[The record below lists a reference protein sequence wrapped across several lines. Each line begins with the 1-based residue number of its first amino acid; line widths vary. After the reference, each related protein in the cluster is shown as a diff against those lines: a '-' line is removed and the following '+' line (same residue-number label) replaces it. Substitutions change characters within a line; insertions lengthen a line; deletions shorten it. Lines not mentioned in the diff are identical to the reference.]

1 MKQLFAQITKV
12 DEKARTVSGRMVQEV
27 PDKSGE
33 IFDYDSS
40 KPYFK
45 TWVEETSAASGGKS
59 LGNVRAMHGP
69 VAAGKIVGIDFNDTE
84 KAMDI
89 TAKIVDD
96 QEWRKV
102 MEGVYTGFSIGGN
115 YVGNPV
121 VEGDLKRYTASPSE
135 ASLVDNPCIPTALF
149 FDVHKADGSV
159 LQKAFK
165 PKEGEAS
172 GGTDTSG
179 EDKNAEDAEARGVG
193 EGKKEEEP
201 DGDEG
206 KETPPGGDEDKNGAG
221 DMEDDEGKKAPP
233 PKKAAGPVEYE
244 VEGSEADLGAL
255 HKAMTENH
263 LNVPDVT
270 DLVTKVFAKDWGAL
284 FGLTASKA
292 TFADPTNKRFPLE
305 TGAQVKAALYYVNQ
319 DAAKA
324 LYTEEEYA
332 VVKAAV
338 ETAWKEKVSDTVPDD
353 VTKAVGEQDL
363 AKSFYLSSQF
373 LGVLDSL
380 QYLVS
385 SAQYTYLNG
394 STPQLAVKCK
404 MAMQDLANCVA
415 DMVSTDVADL
425 SRAKEDNEAVTVLRA
440 RLSDLQKATV
450 VDKDTIEKIGARN
463 STKDSQRIQSI
474 HDLAVELGAKS
485 PKVNPNGTL
494 EDKVAPEGDLNKMVA
509 SEVQKAVAPL
519 LEQINLLKAQPAA
532 PRAVLRAVAK
542 AQDLGTDNPGAG
554 TQIEP
559 VRKNSGEVDEVAT
572 DIKSVHKSGGRPL
585 FTR

>member
-12 DEKARTVSGRMVQEV
+12 DEKSRTVSGRMVQEV

-33 IFDYDSS
+33 IFDYTSS

-102 MEGVYTGFSIGGN
+102 LEGVYTGFSIGGN
-115 YVGNPV
+115 YVGDPV
-121 VEGDLKRYTASPSE
+121 IEGDLKRYTASPSE
-135 ASLVDNPCIPTALF
+135 TSLVDNPCIPTALF

-165 PKEGEAS
+165 PKEGA
-172 GGTDTSG
+172 DTSG

-193 EGKKEEEP
+193 EGEGEEEP

-221 DMEDDEGKKAPP
+221 DMKDDDKKEPP

-255 HKAMTENH
+255 HKVMTDNQ
-263 LNVPDVT
+263 LSVPDVT
-270 DLVTKVFAKDWGAL
+270 DLVTKVFAKNWGDL

-305 TGAQVKAALYYVNQ
+305 TQAQVKAALYYVNQ

-353 VTKAVGEQDL
+353 VVKAVGEQDL

-373 LGVLDSL
+373 LSVLDSL
-380 QYLVS
+380 QYLVT
-385 SAQYTYLNG
+385 SAQYTYLDG
-394 STPQLAVKCK
+394 SSPQLAVKCK

-425 SRAKEDNEAVTVLRA
+425 SRSKEEKEAVTVLRA
-440 RLSDLQKATV
+440 RLTDLQKATV
-450 VDKDTIEKIGARN
+450 VDKDTIEKVGARN

-485 PKVNPNGTL
+485 PKANPNGTL
-494 EDKVAPEGDLNKMVA
+494 EDKAAPEGDLNKMVA
-509 SEVQKAVAPL
+509 AEIQKAVAPL
-519 LEQINLLKAQPAA
+519 LEQINLLKAQPTA

-585 FTR
+585 FFR